1 MYLLPVCIIRPL
13 QCTSCRCK
21 TPLHRRGGSR
31 RPKGLCIAC
40 RLIPRDKQPGV
51 RLIGVCEV
59 SRRIISKAIL
69 NTISSDI
76 QHAAGTLQLC
86 AGQPAGI
93 EAAIHA
99 MCQLYDD
106 DNTEAVLLVDAFNL
120 LNRQAALHNIRVLCP
135 SQATILG
142 NTYGGTADL
151 FVGGE
156 VLSSQEGTTQGD
168 PLTMCMYAIGILP
181 LICSLQ
187 SSGTKQVWYADDAT
201 GGGTLEVVKIWWD
214 HLISSGQ
221 AYGYHLN
228 AAKS

>member
-1 MYLLPVCIIRPL
+1 MDYD
-13 QCTSCRCK
+13 
-21 TPLHRRGGSR
+21 
-31 RPKGLCIAC
+31 GLKAFVAC
-40 RLIPRDKQPGV
+40 RLIPLDKRPGV
-51 RLIGVCEV
+51 HPIGVCEV

-69 NTISSDI
+69 NTISNDI
-76 QHAAGTLQLC
+76 QHTAGTLQLC

-106 DNTEAVLLVDAFNL
+106 NTEAVLLVDASNAFNV

-135 SQATILG
+135 SLATILG

-168 PLTMCMYAIGILP
+168 PLAMCMYAIGILP
-181 LICSLQ
+181 LIRSLE
-187 SSGTKQVWYADDAT
+187 SCGTKQVWYADDTT
-201 GGGTLEVVKIWWD
+201 GGGTLEDVKNWWD

-221 AYGYHLN
+221 AYGYHPN
-228 AAKS
+228 SG